1 MLAVNGYYNGSTI
14 VLDKEVEMTKGQRV
28 LVVLETTSTKRKRID
43 LDKYVTPT
51 ERGQNV
57 EAYMEEMRG
66 NDRI

>member
-14 VLDKEVEMTKGQRV
+14 VLEKEVELTKGQRV
-28 LVVLETTSTKRKRID
+28 LVVLETTRTKRKRID

>member
-14 VLDKEVEMTKGQRV
+14 VLDKEVEMIKGQKV

-57 EAYMEEMRG
+57 EAYMDKMRG

>member
-14 VLDKEVEMTKGQRV
+14 GLEKEVKMTKGQR
-28 LVVLETTSTKRKRID
+28 LMVVLETTKTKPKKID

>member
-1 MLAVNGYYNGSTI
+1 MTI
-14 VLDKEVEMTKGQRV
+14 GQRV
-28 LVVLETTSTKRKRID
+28 LVILETTRTKRKRID

>member
-14 VLDKEVEMTKGQRV
+14 VLDKEVELIKGQRV
-28 LVVLETTSTKRKRID
+28 LVVLETTSAKRKKID

>member
-14 VLDKEVEMTKGQRV
+14 VLDKEVELIKGQRV
-28 LVVLETTSTKRKRID
+28 LVVLETTSTKRKKID